1 MSKVNPIPDG
11 FASVSVA
18 LVVPDVGQSIAF
30 YKEALGAREGDCM
43 WAPDGKSILHGEIH
57 LGDSTVMLSPENESW
72 GNKSPATLG
81 GSPVS
86 MFLYVS
92 DSDAAFKRA
101 VNAGC
106 EVVYPMEDTFW
117 GDRFGKVK
125 DPFGHTWGL
134 STRREALTPEEVEK
148 RGHEWLSRMAAAS

>member
-11 FASVSVA
+11 FASVSVS
-18 LVVPDVGQSIAF
+18 LVVPDVGQAIAF

-43 WAPDGKSILHGEIH
+43 WAPDGKSILHGEFR
-57 LGDSTVMLSPENESW
+57 LGDSTVMLSPENEAW
-72 GNKSPATLG
+72 GNKSAGTLG

-86 MFLYVS
+86 MFLYVT
-92 DSDAAFKRA
+92 DSDAAFQRA
-101 VNAGC
+101 VKAGC

-125 DPFGHTWGL
+125 DPFGHIWGL
-134 STRREALTPEEVEK
+134 STRREALTPEEIEK